1 MPHPTMRHSCWH
13 PVVDMLFEASVR
25 AWIRMIRPGGDV
37 TEFRLFGP
45 IEVTVGG
52 RVVEVGPPQ
61 RSMVLAAL
69 AVDAGRPMS
78 VDVLI
83 DRVWGDM
90 PPDRARRALQAHVM
104 RIRRLLESTGVAGER
119 GSERGSERSGGRPV
133 PSRAAAVHP
142 TAQLPLDVF
151 GFTGR
156 DDQLASLDRL
166 LDRLLAEPSAQ
177 PTAVVISAVSG
188 TAGVG
193 KTVLAV
199 HWAHRVR
206 DRFPD
211 GQLYSDLRGYA
222 PGDTVRPLEL
232 RV

>member
-133 PSRAAAVHP
+133 WLARRSGGYLLDVDPDCVDLHRFRGLVTRARQPACADDRAALLSEA
-142 TAQLPLDVF
+142 LD
-151 GFTGR
+151 
-156 DDQLASLDRL
+156 L
-166 LDRLLAEPSAQ
+166 
-177 PTAVVISAVSG
+177 
-188 TAGVG
+188 
-193 KTVLAV
+193 
-199 HWAHRVR
+199 W
-206 DRFPD
+206 
-211 GQLYSDLRGYA
+211 RG
-222 PGDTVRPLEL
+222 RPLAGL
-232 RV
+232 GGTG